1 MQTLAS
7 NSRHASTHLN
17 ASRPRK
23 SLPALLAL
31 MLLVPIASLEAQDP
45 CANDT
50 TPPVFTAVPA
60 DITQT
65 ADAGDCGAIVTFTVT
80 ATDDCQL
87 DYIVCN
93 YDSGD
98 FFPVGT
104 TTVTCVAIDSSLNA
118 SDISFNITITDD
130 EPPAISG
137 TPADINQA
145 TDAGLC
151 TAVVTWTEPTASDNC
166 GIASFTADATSGDAF
181 PTGATVVTYTATD
194 VNGNVTTSSFTVT
207 INDLVDPVISGT
219 PADITQ
225 TADAGICTTVVNWTE
240 PTATDDC
247 GVTLTSDIAPG
258 TTFFLGTTTVT
269 YTATDPSGNSATASF
284 NVTITDDENP
294 TISGTPADITQNTDA
309 GLCTTAV
316 TWTEPTA
323 ADNCP
328 GVSLSSDIASGTAFN
343 LGTTTVTYT
352 ATDTSGNT
360 VSTTFNVTVTSKLL
374 VEVFPYT
381 SVAV

>member
-1 MQTLAS
+1 
-7 NSRHASTHLN
+7 
-17 ASRPRK
+17 
-23 SLPALLAL
+23 

-137 TPADINQA
+137 TPADITQA

-269 YTATDPSGNSATASF
+269 YTATDGSGNSVTSTF
-284 NVTITDDENP
+284 NVIVTDNQNP
-294 TISGTPADITQNTDA
+294 TISGTPADIS
-309 GLCTTAV
+309 
-316 TWTEPTA
+316 E
-323 ADNCP
+323 
-328 GVSLSSDIASGTAFN
+328 
-343 LGTTTVTYT
+343 
-352 ATDTSGNT
+352 
-360 VSTTFNVTVTSKLL
+360 
-374 VEVFPYT
+374 
-381 SVAV
+381 